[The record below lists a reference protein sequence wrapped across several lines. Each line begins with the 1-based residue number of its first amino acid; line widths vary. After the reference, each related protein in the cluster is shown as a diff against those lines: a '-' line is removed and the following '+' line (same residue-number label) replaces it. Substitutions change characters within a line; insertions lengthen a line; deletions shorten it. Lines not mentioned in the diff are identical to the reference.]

1 MKIIV
6 DAMGG
11 DHAPSEMVKGACL
24 AAKEFDIDVVL
35 VGIAEE
41 ILKCIEQLGYKE
53 LPSLV
58 EVANASE
65 IITMEDDPTTAVKG
79 KKDSSMAVA
88 LKMLRDGQGDA
99 VVSAGNTGA
108 LLTGSTL
115 TVKRIKGI
123 RRAAM
128 APILPNKGSG
138 VILVD
143 CGANVECT
151 KEYMLQF
158 AFMGYYYARDVLK
171 KENPKVGL
179 LNIGSEET
187 KGTTLQRETYAL
199 LEEHREKI
207 NFIGNIE
214 GRDVLMGEV
223 DVVVTD
229 GFTGNVLLKAVEGTA
244 QFVASEMKKIFMKN
258 MVSKLAAAMVK
269 SGIDDFKSI
278 FDVSETGG
286 TALLGISKPVI
297 KAHGN
302 SEAYAIRSAIKQAM
316 QVTQS
321 GIIDSIE
328 HNMATG

>member
-11 DHAPSEMVKGACL
+11 DYAPYEIVKGVCL
-24 AAKEFDIDVVL
+24 ASKEFEMEAVL

-41 ILKCIEQLGYKE
+41 ILKCIQQLGHKE
-53 LPSLV
+53 LPPLV

-65 IITMEDDPTTAVKG
+65 IITMEDDPTTAIKS

-88 LKMLRDGQGDA
+88 LKMLRDGHGDA

-128 APILPNKGSG
+128 APILPNKGNG

-158 AFMGYYYARDVLK
+158 ALMGYYYARDVLK

-187 KGTTLQRETYAL
+187 KGTALQKETYAL
-199 LEEHREKI
+199 LEEQREKI

-229 GFTGNVLLKAVEGTA
+229 GFTGNVLLKSVEGTA
-244 QFVASEMKKIFMKN
+244 QFVASEMKKVFMKN
-258 MVSKLAAAMVK
+258 MVSKMAAVMVK
-269 SGIDDFKSI
+269 SGLEEFKSI

-286 TALLGISKPVI
+286 TALLGISRPVI

-328 HNMATG
+328 HSMATE